1 VTEEKEE
8 VLTEAVP
15 FTTTTVEN
23 PELEEGV
30 TRIKTAGQ
38 DGIRTIVYK
47 VTYDGEGNEISRV
60 EVSNEVTTAPV
71 AQIIEKGTKV

>member
-1 VTEEKEE
+1 
-8 VLTEAVP
+8 
-15 FTTTTVEN
+15 N

-71 AQIIEKGTKV
+71 AQIIEKGTKVPVTEEKEEVLTEAVPFTTTTV